1 LQTLALGAVV
11 WRLLGGFD
19 VRGILVSAFKVL
31 SCSAAMGVA
40 LAVVQIYRVPPD
52 PTFDARATN
61 LSEHMIFGGVLF
73 LALARI
79 VDSEELDLAI
89 DVLFRRKARELIPLP

>member
-1 LQTLALGAVV
+1 
-11 WRLLGGFD
+11 
-19 VRGILVSAFKVL
+19 
-31 SCSAAMGVA
+31 MGVA

-52 PTFDARATN
+52 PTFIARATN
-61 LSEHMIFGGVLF
+61 LIEHLIFGGFLF

-89 DVLFRRKARELIPLP
+89 EILFRRKARELLPLP

>member
-1 LQTLALGAVV
+1 
-11 WRLLGGFD
+11 
-19 VRGILVSAFKVL
+19 
-31 SCSAAMGVA
+31 MA

-52 PTFDARATN
+52 PTFIARASN
-61 LSEHMIFGGVLF
+61 LVEHLLFGGFLF

-89 DVLFRRKARELIPLP
+89 DIAVPPESARAGPFAVNAAL